1 MRIMRTLT
9 VAALAATYLAGSV
22 LHAEP
27 VEEKNVIAGKAKLDP
42 TMGYILISGPG
53 RQFGMFLR
61 VPDDSTFAAWEK
73 DRQRAFEKALRG
85 YKTTYANWQI
95 LADNAKANHSKPPAE
110 PTKPTLESVQVD
122 PPELRD
128 VAAFGPQFVY
138 SKGETVTY
146 LQAVKPGTYRWYGN
160 VIGGGGIPAG
170 GTCMCMGT
178 VQFEVKPGVVTD
190 TGNWLQAAPHG
201 GEDMDVSRRA
211 LKEAN
216 AKRVAAGK
224 EPRLPLPPSEPRFGL
239 PASLKDWPSV
249 QAEFRASGKLNN
261 YYGIFISRLSP
272 IPGVLG
278 YRRDA
283 VVDLRTGQEIES
295 PTLVS
300 RAKIKK

>member
-1 MRIMRTLT
+1 MRIMRTLI
-9 VAALAATYLAGSV
+9 VAALAATGLAGSA
-22 LHAEP
+22 LRAEP
-27 VEEKNVIAGKAKLDP
+27 VEEKNVVSGKTRLDP
-42 TMGYILISGPG
+42 AMGYILVSGPG

-61 VPDDSTFAAWEK
+61 VPDDSTYAVWEK
-73 DRQRAFEKALRG
+73 DRQKALEKALRA
-85 YKTTYANWQI
+85 YKQDHANWQV
-95 LADNAKANHSKPPAE
+95 LADNAKANHSTPPAE
-110 PTKPTLESVQVD
+110 PARPTLETVQVD

-160 VIGGGGIPAG
+160 VIGGGGVPAG

-201 GEDMDVSRRA
+201 DEDMDVARLA

-283 VVDLRTGQEIES
+283 VIDLRTGQEIES

-300 RAKIKK
+300 RAKIKN